1 MLNSHSEVLEQSI
14 TLLSTLSDNE
24 YSNICEPLFSA
35 SIGQHI
41 RHVIDHFD
49 NLLTG
54 ITSLTINYNLRS
66 RNSEMETSVQIAT
79 AQLKHIQQ
87 RLEALTES
95 DIQKQISVISEIDV
109 KQAQSVSMISTVAR
123 ELQFCSS
130 HAIHH
135 YALIKLI
142 RQIQGG
148 KVDKHFGLAPSTISY
163 QASLQN

>member
-1 MLNSHSEVLEQSI
+1 MTGGLDTEINGGMHLHIGLPGSTGDIETVISSQSNGSTYNIDPNVINSTVQL
-14 TLLSTLSDNE
+14 
-24 YSNICEPLFSA
+24 
-35 SIGQHI
+35 
-41 RHVIDHFD
+41 
-49 NLLTG
+49 
-54 ITSLTINYNLRS
+54 